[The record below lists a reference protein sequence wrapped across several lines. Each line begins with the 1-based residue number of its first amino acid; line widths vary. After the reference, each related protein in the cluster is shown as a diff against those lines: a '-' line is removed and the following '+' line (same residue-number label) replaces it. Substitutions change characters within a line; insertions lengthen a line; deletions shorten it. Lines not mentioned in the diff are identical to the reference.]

1 MKLSAEPYKVL
12 ALKYR
17 PSQFSELVG
26 QDTLVKTLRNAF
38 LSKRV
43 GHAFLLHG
51 DRGVGKTSTARLIAK
66 ALNCLEKK
74 EGDVEPCNSCSNC
87 KSIQLGRHVDV
98 IEMDGASKTGVNDIR
113 EIIET
118 VVYRAASAK
127 FKVYII
133 DEVHMLSNSAFN
145 ALLKTLEEP
154 PEHVKFIFATTEI
167 KKIPLTI
174 LSRVNRFDLKR
185 LEIDILMKHLLE
197 ILQREGLKAEKE
209 ALKTI
214 AREAAGSVRDALS
227 ILDQVLVNCET
238 IIEKQ
243 MVNELLGKVSKLE
256 VLSLLELIM
265 QGKTNDTLK
274 IARSFIAGNTS
285 PKLLLQELL
294 ECLHFISVSSLMD
307 NELIGDDYSYEEKE
321 FADKLSKSADP
332 VTFTSLWQ
340 VLFKGIDELRV
351 ASEPI
356 TSLEMLLFRAC
367 HMSILPSPD
376 VLIKGILDNGT
387 DSKMHVYNLE
397 RKSSLKTKEKDEIV
411 TPTESNSKITD
422 LDKPEETADNRAVKE
437 ILDIFPG
444 AIVKK

>member
-1 MKLSAEPYKVL
+1 MSIEPYKVL

-17 PSQFSELVG
+17 PTQFSELVG
-26 QDTLVKTLRNAF
+26 QDTLVKTLRNSF
-38 LSKRV
+38 LSNRV

-66 ALNCLEKK
+66 AINCTEKK
-74 EGDVEPCNSCSNC
+74 DGDVEPCNTCSNC
-87 KSIQLGRHVDV
+87 NSIQLGRHVDV

-174 LSRVNRFDLKR
+174 LSRVSRFDLKR
-185 LEIDILMKHLLE
+185 LENEALINHLTE
-197 ILQREGLKAEKE
+197 ILQREGLSAEKE

-214 AREAAGSVRDALS
+214 AREAEGSVRDALS
-227 ILDQVLVNCET
+227 ILDQVLVNCGSK
-238 IIEKQ
+238 IENQ
-243 MVNELLGKVSKLE
+243 MVNELLGKISKSDTLN
-256 VLSLLELIM
+256 LLELVIK
-265 QGKTNDTLK
+265 GETAEALK
-274 IARSFIAGNTS
+274 RSRDFMVGNTS
-285 PKLLLQELL
+285 AATLLQELL
-294 ECLHFISVSSLMD
+294 GCLHLISVSSLGD
-307 NELIGDDYSYEEKE
+307 NDLMSDDYSIEEIKLAE
-321 FADKLSKSADP
+321 KLSSKTD
-332 VTFTSLWQ
+332 TIILTTLWQ
-340 VLFKGIDELRV
+340 ILFKGIDELRV

-356 TSLEMLLFRAC
+356 TSLEMLLLRAC

-376 VLIKGILDNGT
+376 TLIKSVLDSGSDNM
-387 DSKMHVYNLE
+387 MHVYNMEKKSVLKMPEKSEIMEKPQSNVENTETE
-397 RKSSLKTKEKDEIV
+397 RSDSS
-411 TPTESNSKITD
+411 
-422 LDKPEETADNRAVKE
+422 AVKE

-444 AIVKK
+444 ATVKK

>member
-1 MKLSAEPYKVL
+1 MSVEPYKVL

-17 PSQFSELVG
+17 PTQFSELVG
-26 QDTLVKTLRNAF
+26 QDTLVKTLRNSF
-38 LSKRV
+38 RSNRV
-43 GHAFLLHG
+43 GHSFLLHG

-66 ALNCLEKK
+66 AINCTEKK
-74 EGDVEPCNSCSNC
+74 DGDVEPCNTCSNC
-87 KSIQLGRHVDV
+87 NSIQLGRHVDV

-174 LSRVNRFDLKR
+174 LSRVSRFDLKR
-185 LEIDILMKHLLE
+185 LENEVLINHLIE
-197 ILQREGLKAEKE
+197 ILKREGLSAEKE

-214 AREAAGSVRDALS
+214 AREAEGSVRDALS
-227 ILDQVLVNCET
+227 ILDQVLVNCGSK
-238 IIEKQ
+238 IENQ
-243 MVNELLGKVSKLE
+243 MVNELLGKISKSDSLN
-256 VLSLLELIM
+256 LLELIIK
-265 QGKTNDTLK
+265 GKTAEALK
-274 IARSFIAGNTS
+274 RSRDFIAGNTS
-285 PKLLLQELL
+285 AATLLQELL
-294 ECLHFISVSSLMD
+294 GCLHLISVSSLGD
-307 NELIGDDYSYEEKE
+307 NDLMSDDYSIEEIKLAE
-321 FADKLSKSADP
+321 KLSSKTD
-332 VTFTSLWQ
+332 TIILTTLWQ
-340 VLFKGIDELRV
+340 ILFKGIDELRV

-356 TSLEMLLFRAC
+356 TSLEMLLLRAC

-376 VLIKGILDNGT
+376 TLIKSVLDSGSDN
-387 DSKMHVYNLE
+387 MVHVYNME
-397 RKSSLKTKEKDEIV
+397 KKSVLKMPEKSEI
-411 TPTESNSKITD
+411 I
-422 LDKPEETADNRAVKE
+422 DKPQSDVENTETERSDSSAVKE

-444 AIVKK
+444 ATVKK

>member
-1 MKLSAEPYKVL
+1 MSVEPYKVL

-17 PSQFSELVG
+17 PTQFSELVG
-26 QDTLVKTLRNAF
+26 QDTLVKTLRNSF
-38 LSKRV
+38 RSKRV

-66 ALNCLEKK
+66 AINCTEKK
-74 EGDVEPCNSCSNC
+74 DGDVEPCNTCSNC
-87 KSIQLGRHVDV
+87 NSIQLGRHVDV

-185 LEIDILMKHLLE
+185 LENVVLINHLIE
-197 ILQREGLKAEKE
+197 ILQREGLSAEKE

-214 AREAAGSVRDALS
+214 AREAEGSVRDALS
-227 ILDQVLVNCET
+227 ILDQVLVNCGSK
-238 IIEKQ
+238 IENQ
-243 MVNELLGKVSKLE
+243 MVNELLGKISKSDSLN
-256 VLSLLELIM
+256 LLELIIK
-265 QGKTNDTLK
+265 GKTAEVLK
-274 IARSFIAGNTS
+274 RSRDFIAGNTS
-285 PKLLLQELL
+285 AATLLQELL
-294 ECLHFISVSSLMD
+294 GCLHLISVSSLGD
-307 NELIGDDYSYEEKE
+307 NDLMSDDYSIEEIKLAE
-321 FADKLSKSADP
+321 KLSSKTD
-332 VTFTSLWQ
+332 TIILTTLWQ
-340 VLFKGIDELRV
+340 ILFKGIDELRV

-356 TSLEMLLFRAC
+356 TSLEMLLLRAC

-376 VLIKGILDNGT
+376 TLIKSVLDSGSDNM
-387 DSKMHVYNLE
+387 MHVYNVE
-397 RKSSLKTKEKDEIV
+397 KKSVLKMPEKSEIM
-411 TPTESNSKITD
+411 
-422 LDKPEETADNRAVKE
+422 DKPQSKVENTETERSDSSAVKE

-444 AIVKK
+444 ATVKK

>member
-1 MKLSAEPYKVL
+1 MSVEPYKVL

-17 PSQFSELVG
+17 PTQFSELVG
-26 QDTLVKTLRNAF
+26 QDTLVKTLKNSL
-38 LSKRV
+38 LSNRV

-66 ALNCLEKK
+66 AINCTEKK
-74 EGDVEPCNSCSNC
+74 DGDVEPCNTCSNC
-87 KSIQLGRHVDV
+87 NSIQSGRHVDV

-185 LEIDILMKHLLE
+185 LENVVLINHLIE
-197 ILQREGLKAEKE
+197 ILQREGLSAEKE

-214 AREAAGSVRDALS
+214 AREAEGSVRDALS
-227 ILDQVLVNCET
+227 ILDQVLVNCGSK
-238 IIEKQ
+238 IENQ
-243 MVNELLGKVSKLE
+243 MVNELLGKISKSDSLN
-256 VLSLLELIM
+256 LLELIIK
-265 QGKTNDTLK
+265 GKTAEALK
-274 IARSFIAGNTS
+274 RSRDFIAGNTS
-285 PKLLLQELL
+285 AATLLQELL
-294 ECLHFISVSSLMD
+294 GCLHLISLSSLGD
-307 NELIGDDYSYEEKE
+307 NDLMSDDYSIEEIKLAE
-321 FADKLSKSADP
+321 KLSSKTD
-332 VTFTSLWQ
+332 TIILTTLWQ
-340 VLFKGIDELRV
+340 ILFKGIDELRV

-356 TSLEMLLFRAC
+356 TSLEMLLLRAC

-376 VLIKGILDNGT
+376 TLIKSVLDNSS
-387 DSKMHVYNLE
+387 DNMMNVYNMENKSVLKMPKKSEIMDKTQSNVENNETE
-397 RKSSLKTKEKDEIV
+397 RSDSS
-411 TPTESNSKITD
+411 
-422 LDKPEETADNRAVKE
+422 AVKE

-444 AIVKK
+444 ATVKK

>member
-1 MKLSAEPYKVL
+1 MSVEPYKVL

-17 PSQFSELVG
+17 PTQFSELVG
-26 QDTLVKTLRNAF
+26 QDTLVKTLKNSF
-38 LSKRV
+38 LSNRV

-66 ALNCLEKK
+66 AINCTEKK
-74 EGDVEPCNSCSNC
+74 DGDVEPCNTCSNC
-87 KSIQLGRHVDV
+87 NSIQLGRHVDV

-185 LEIDILMKHLLE
+185 LENVVLINHLIE
-197 ILQREGLKAEKE
+197 ILQREGLSAEKE

-214 AREAAGSVRDALS
+214 AREAEGSVRDALS
-227 ILDQVLVNCET
+227 ILDQVLVNCGSK
-238 IIEKQ
+238 IENQ
-243 MVNELLGKVSKLE
+243 MVNELLGKISKSDSLN
-256 VLSLLELIM
+256 LLELIIK
-265 QGKTNDTLK
+265 GKTAEALK
-274 IARSFIAGNTS
+274 RSRDFIAGNTS
-285 PKLLLQELL
+285 AATLLQELL
-294 ECLHFISVSSLMD
+294 GCLHLISVSSLGD
-307 NELIGDDYSYEEKE
+307 NDLMSDDYSIEEIKLAE
-321 FADKLSKSADP
+321 KLSSKTD
-332 VTFTSLWQ
+332 TIILTTLWQ
-340 VLFKGIDELRV
+340 ILFKGIDELRV

-356 TSLEMLLFRAC
+356 TSLEMLLLRAC

-376 VLIKGILDNGT
+376 TLIKSVLDSGSDNM
-387 DSKMHVYNLE
+387 MHVYNME
-397 RKSSLKTKEKDEIV
+397 KKSVLKMPEKSGIM
-411 TPTESNSKITD
+411 
-422 LDKPEETADNRAVKE
+422 DKPHSNVENTETERSDSSAVKE

-444 AIVKK
+444 ATVKK

>member
-1 MKLSAEPYKVL
+1 MSVEPYKVL

-17 PSQFSELVG
+17 PTQFSELVG
-26 QDTLVKTLRNAF
+26 QDTLVKTLRNSF
-38 LSKRV
+38 LSNRV

-66 ALNCLEKK
+66 AINCTEKK
-74 EGDVEPCNSCSNC
+74 DDDVEPCNTCSNC
-87 KSIQLGRHVDV
+87 NSIQLGRHVDV

-185 LEIDILMKHLLE
+185 LENEVLINHLIE
-197 ILQREGLKAEKE
+197 ILQREGLSAEKE

-214 AREAAGSVRDALS
+214 AREAEGSVRDALS
-227 ILDQVLVNCET
+227 ILDKVLVNCGSK
-238 IIEKQ
+238 IENQ
-243 MVNELLGKVSKLE
+243 MVNELLGKISKSDSLN
-256 VLSLLELIM
+256 LLELIIK
-265 QGKTNDTLK
+265 GKTAEVLK
-274 IARSFIAGNTS
+274 RSRDFIAGNTS
-285 PKLLLQELL
+285 AATLLQELL
-294 ECLHFISVSSLMD
+294 GCLHLISLSSLGD
-307 NELIGDDYSYEEKE
+307 NDLMSDDYSIEEIKLAE
-321 FADKLSKSADP
+321 KLSSKTD
-332 VTFTSLWQ
+332 TIILTTLWQ
-340 VLFKGIDELRV
+340 ILFKGIDELRV

-356 TSLEMLLFRAC
+356 TSLEMLLLRAC

-376 VLIKGILDNGT
+376 TLIKSVLDSGSDNM
-387 DSKMHVYNLE
+387 MHVYNME
-397 RKSSLKTKEKDEIV
+397 KKSVLKMPEKSEIM
-411 TPTESNSKITD
+411 
-422 LDKPEETADNRAVKE
+422 DKPQSDVENTETERSDSSAVKE

-444 AIVKK
+444 ATVKK

>member
-1 MKLSAEPYKVL
+1 MSVEPYKVL

-17 PSQFSELVG
+17 PTQFSELVG
-26 QDTLVKTLRNAF
+26 QDTLVKTLRNSF
-38 LSKRV
+38 LSNRV

-66 ALNCLEKK
+66 AINCTEKK
-74 EGDVEPCNSCSNC
+74 DGDVEPCNTCSNC
-87 KSIQLGRHVDV
+87 NSIQLGRHVDV

-185 LEIDILMKHLLE
+185 LENVVLINHLIE
-197 ILQREGLKAEKE
+197 ILQREGLSAEKE

-214 AREAAGSVRDALS
+214 AREAEGSVRDALS
-227 ILDQVLVNCET
+227 ILDQVLVNCGSK
-238 IIEKQ
+238 IENQ
-243 MVNELLGKVSKLE
+243 MVNELLGKISKSDSLN
-256 VLSLLELIM
+256 LLELIIK
-265 QGKTNDTLK
+265 GKTTEALK
-274 IARSFIAGNTS
+274 RSRDFIAGNTS
-285 PKLLLQELL
+285 AATLLQELL
-294 ECLHFISVSSLMD
+294 GCLHLISLSSLGD
-307 NELIGDDYSYEEKE
+307 NDLMSDDYSIEEIKLAE
-321 FADKLSKSADP
+321 KLSSKTD
-332 VTFTSLWQ
+332 TIILTTLWQ
-340 VLFKGIDELRV
+340 ILFKGIDELRV

-356 TSLEMLLFRAC
+356 TSLEMLLLRAC

-376 VLIKGILDNGT
+376 TLIKSVLDSGSDNM
-387 DSKMHVYNLE
+387 MHVYNME
-397 RKSSLKTKEKDEIV
+397 KKSVLKMPEKSEIM
-411 TPTESNSKITD
+411 
-422 LDKPEETADNRAVKE
+422 DKPQSDVENTETERSDSSAVKE

-444 AIVKK
+444 ATVKK

>member
-1 MKLSAEPYKVL
+1 MSVEPYKVL

-17 PSQFSELVG
+17 PTQFSELVG
-26 QDTLVKTLRNAF
+26 QDTLVKTLRNSF
-38 LSKRV
+38 LSNRV

-66 ALNCLEKK
+66 AINCTEKK
-74 EGDVEPCNSCSNC
+74 VGDVEPCNACSNC
-87 KSIQLGRHVDV
+87 NSIQLGRHVDV

-185 LEIDILMKHLLE
+185 LENIVLINHLIE
-197 ILQREGLKAEKE
+197 ILQREGLSAEKE

-214 AREAAGSVRDALS
+214 AREAEGSVRDALS
-227 ILDQVLVNCET
+227 ILDQVLVNCGSK
-238 IIEKQ
+238 IEIQ
-243 MVNELLGKVSKLE
+243 MVNELLGKISKSDTLN
-256 VLSLLELIM
+256 LLELVIK
-265 QGKTNDTLK
+265 GETAEALK
-274 IARSFIAGNTS
+274 RSRDFMVGNTS
-285 PKLLLQELL
+285 AATLLQELL
-294 ECLHFISVSSLMD
+294 GCLHLISVSSLGD
-307 NELIGDDYSYEEKE
+307 NDLISDDYSIEEKKLAE
-321 FADKLSKSADP
+321 KLSSKTD
-332 VTFTSLWQ
+332 TIILTSLWQ
-340 VLFKGIDELRV
+340 ILFKGIDELRV

-356 TSLEMLLFRAC
+356 TSLEMLLLRAC

-376 VLIKGILDNGT
+376 TLIKSVLDSGS
-387 DSKMHVYNLE
+387 DSMMHVYNME
-397 RKSSLKTKEKDEIV
+397 KKSVLKTPEKSEIMEKPQSNV
-411 TPTESNSKITD
+411 ENTETERSDSS
-422 LDKPEETADNRAVKE
+422 AVKE

-444 AIVKK
+444 ATVKK

>member
-1 MKLSAEPYKVL
+1 MYEESYKVL
-12 ALKYR
+12 SLKYR

-26 QDTLVKTLRNAF
+26 QDTLVKTLRNSF
-38 LSKRV
+38 LSNRV

-66 ALNCLEKK
+66 ALNCTEKK
-74 EGDVEPCNSCSNC
+74 DGDVEPCNSCSNC

-127 FKVYII
+127 FKIYII

-185 LEIDILMKHLLE
+185 LDSNVLTSHLLE
-197 ILQREGLKAEKE
+197 IFKREGLSAEEE
-209 ALKTI
+209 ALLTI
-214 AREAAGSVRDALS
+214 SREAAGSVRDALS

-238 IIEKQ
+238 KIENQ
-243 MVNELLGKVSKLE
+243 MVNELLGKISKSETLY
-256 VLSLLELIM
+256 LIELIIE
-265 QGKTNDTLK
+265 GKTKEALK
-274 IARSFIAGNTS
+274 KVREYISGNTS
-285 PKLLLQELL
+285 PALLLQELL

-307 NELIGDDYSYEEKE
+307 NELIGDDYSLEEKKLAE
-321 FADKLSKSADP
+321 KLSSATDM
-332 VTFTSLWQ
+332 VVLTSLWQ
-340 VLFKGIDELRV
+340 ILFKGID
-351 ASEPI
+351 
-356 TSLEMLLFRAC
+356 
-367 HMSILPSPD
+367 
-376 VLIKGILDNGT
+376 
-387 DSKMHVYNLE
+387 
-397 RKSSLKTKEKDEIV
+397 
-411 TPTESNSKITD
+411 
-422 LDKPEETADNRAVKE
+422 
-437 ILDIFPG
+437 
-444 AIVKK
+444 

>member
-1 MKLSAEPYKVL
+1 MSVEPYKVL

-26 QDTLVKTLRNAF
+26 QDTLVKTLRNSF
-38 LSKRV
+38 LSNRV

-66 ALNCLEKK
+66 ALNCSEKK
-74 EGDVEPCNSCSNC
+74 DGDAEPCNSCSNC

-127 FKVYII
+127 FKIYII

-174 LSRVNRFDLKR
+174 LSRVNRFDL
-185 LEIDILMKHLLE
+185 
-197 ILQREGLKAEKE
+197 
-209 ALKTI
+209 
-214 AREAAGSVRDALS
+214 RDALS

-238 IIEKQ
+238 KIENQ
-243 MVNELLGKVSKLE
+243 MVNELLGKISKSETLY
-256 VLSLLELIM
+256 LIELIIE
-265 QGKTNDTLK
+265 GKTKEALK
-274 IARSFIAGNTS
+274 KVREYISGNTS
-285 PKLLLQELL
+285 PALLLQELL

-307 NELIGDDYSYEEKE
+307 NELIGDDYSLEEKKLAE
-321 FADKLSKSADP
+321 KLSS
-332 VTFTSLWQ
+332 VTDMVILTSLWQ
-340 VLFKGIDELRV
+340 ILFKGIDELRV
-351 ASEPI
+351 AAEPI
-356 TSLEMLLFRAC
+356 TSLEMLLLRAC
-367 HMSILPSPD
+367 HMSIMPPPD
-376 VLIKGILDNGT
+376 VLIKSVLNNGSDKIT
-387 DSKMHVYNLE
+387 DVYNLE
-397 RKSSLKTKEKDEIV
+397 RKSSLKTPEKGGIIQQSE
-411 TPTESNSKITD
+411 SKIENSETQ
-422 LDKPEETADNRAVKE
+422 KSEESLENSAVKE

-444 AIVKK
+444 ATVKK

>member
-1 MKLSAEPYKVL
+1 MSVEPYKVL

-17 PSQFSELVG
+17 PTQFSELVG
-26 QDTLVKTLRNAF
+26 QDTLVKTLRNSF
-38 LSKRV
+38 LSNRV

-66 ALNCLEKK
+66 AINCTEKK
-74 EGDVEPCNSCSNC
+74 DGDVEPCNTCSNC
-87 KSIQLGRHVDV
+87 NSIQLGRHVDV

-167 KKIPLTI
+167 KKISLTI

-185 LEIDILMKHLLE
+185 LENEVLINHLIE
-197 ILQREGLKAEKE
+197 ILKREGLSAEKE

-214 AREAAGSVRDALS
+214 AREAEGSVRDALS
-227 ILDQVLVNCET
+227 ILDQVLVNCGSK
-238 IIEKQ
+238 IEIQ
-243 MVNELLGKVSKLE
+243 MVNELLGKISKSDTLN
-256 VLSLLELIM
+256 LLELVIK
-265 QGKTNDTLK
+265 GKTAEALK
-274 IARSFIAGNTS
+274 RSRDFMVGNTS
-285 PKLLLQELL
+285 AATLLQELL
-294 ECLHFISVSSLMD
+294 GCLHLISVSSLGD
-307 NELIGDDYSYEEKE
+307 NDLMSDDYSIEEIKLAE
-321 FADKLSKSADP
+321 KLSSKTD
-332 VTFTSLWQ
+332 TIILTTLWQ
-340 VLFKGIDELRV
+340 ILFKGIDEFRV

-356 TSLEMLLFRAC
+356 MSLEMLLLRAC
-367 HMSILPSPD
+367 HMSVLPSPD
-376 VLIKGILDNGT
+376 TLIKSVLDSGS
-387 DSKMHVYNLE
+387 DSMMHVYNME
-397 RKSSLKTKEKDEIV
+397 KKSVLKTPEKSEIINKHKSNVKNNEKER
-411 TPTESNSKITD
+411 TD
-422 LDKPEETADNRAVKE
+422 SSAVKE

-444 AIVKK
+444 ATVKK

>member
-1 MKLSAEPYKVL
+1 MSVEPYKVL

-17 PSQFSELVG
+17 PTQFSELVG
-26 QDTLVKTLRNAF
+26 QDTLVKTLKNSF
-38 LSKRV
+38 LSNRV

-66 ALNCLEKK
+66 AINCTEKK
-74 EGDVEPCNSCSNC
+74 DGDVEPCNTCSNC
-87 KSIQLGRHVDV
+87 NSIQLGRHVDV

-174 LSRVNRFDLKR
+174 LSRVNRFDLKK
-185 LEIDILMKHLLE
+185 LENVVLINHLIE
-197 ILQREGLKAEKE
+197 ILQREGLSAEKE

-214 AREAAGSVRDALS
+214 AREAEGSVRDALS
-227 ILDQVLVNCET
+227 ILDQVLVNCGSK
-238 IIEKQ
+238 IENQ
-243 MVNELLGKVSKLE
+243 MVNELLGKISKSDSLN
-256 VLSLLELIM
+256 LLELIIK
-265 QGKTNDTLK
+265 GKTTEALK
-274 IARSFIAGNTS
+274 RSRDFIAGNTS
-285 PKLLLQELL
+285 AATLLQELL
-294 ECLHFISVSSLMD
+294 GCLHLISLSSLGD
-307 NELIGDDYSYEEKE
+307 NDLMSDDYSIEEIKLAE
-321 FADKLSKSADP
+321 KLSSKTD
-332 VTFTSLWQ
+332 TIILTTLWQ
-340 VLFKGIDELRV
+340 ILFKGIDELRV

-356 TSLEMLLFRAC
+356 TSLEMLLLRAC

-376 VLIKGILDNGT
+376 TLIKSVLDSGS
-387 DSKMHVYNLE
+387 DSMMHVYNME
-397 RKSSLKTKEKDEIV
+397 KKSVLKTPEKSEIMEKPQSKV
-411 TPTESNSKITD
+411 ENTETERSDSS
-422 LDKPEETADNRAVKE
+422 AVKE

-444 AIVKK
+444 ATVKK

>member
-1 MKLSAEPYKVL
+1 MSVEPYKVL

-17 PSQFSELVG
+17 PTQFSELVG
-26 QDTLVKTLRNAF
+26 QDTLVKTLRNSF
-38 LSKRV
+38 LSNRV

-66 ALNCLEKK
+66 AINCTEKK
-74 EGDVEPCNSCSNC
+74 DGDVEPCNTCSNC
-87 KSIQLGRHVDV
+87 NSIQLGRHVDV

-185 LEIDILMKHLLE
+185 LENVVLINHLIE
-197 ILQREGLKAEKE
+197 ILQREGLSAEKE

-214 AREAAGSVRDALS
+214 AREAEGSVRDALS
-227 ILDQVLVNCET
+227 ILDQVLVNCGSK
-238 IIEKQ
+238 IENQ
-243 MVNELLGKVSKLE
+243 MVNELLGKISKSDSLN
-256 VLSLLELIM
+256 LLELIIK
-265 QGKTNDTLK
+265 GKTAEALK
-274 IARSFIAGNTS
+274 RSRDFIAGNTNAAT
-285 PKLLLQELL
+285 LLQELL
-294 ECLHFISVSSLMD
+294 GCLHLISVSSLGD
-307 NELIGDDYSYEEKE
+307 NDLISDDYSIEEKKLAE
-321 FADKLSKSADP
+321 KLSSKTD
-332 VTFTSLWQ
+332 TIILTSLWQ
-340 VLFKGIDELRV
+340 ILFKGIDELRV

-356 TSLEMLLFRAC
+356 TSLEMLLLRAC

-376 VLIKGILDNGT
+376 TLIKSVLDSGSDNM
-387 DSKMHVYNLE
+387 MHVYNME
-397 RKSSLKTKEKDEIV
+397 KKSVLKMPEKSEI
-411 TPTESNSKITD
+411 I
-422 LDKPEETADNRAVKE
+422 DKPQSKVENTETERSDSSAVKE

-444 AIVKK
+444 ATVKK

>member
-1 MKLSAEPYKVL
+1 MSVEPYKVL

-17 PSQFSELVG
+17 PTQFSELVG
-26 QDTLVKTLRNAF
+26 QDTLVKTLRNSF
-38 LSKRV
+38 LSNRV

-66 ALNCLEKK
+66 AINCTEKK
-74 EGDVEPCNSCSNC
+74 DGDVEPCNTCSNC
-87 KSIQLGRHVDV
+87 NSIQLGRHVDV

-185 LEIDILMKHLLE
+185 LENVVLINHLIE
-197 ILQREGLKAEKE
+197 ILQREGLSAEKE

-214 AREAAGSVRDALS
+214 AREAEGSVRDALS
-227 ILDQVLVNCET
+227 ILDQVLVNCGSK
-238 IIEKQ
+238 IENQ
-243 MVNELLGKVSKLE
+243 MVNELLGKISKSDSLN
-256 VLSLLELIM
+256 LLELIIK
-265 QGKTNDTLK
+265 GKTTEALK
-274 IARSFIAGNTS
+274 RSRDFIAGNTS
-285 PKLLLQELL
+285 AATLLQELL
-294 ECLHFISVSSLMD
+294 GCLHLISVSSLGD
-307 NELIGDDYSYEEKE
+307 NDLMSDDYSIEEIKLAE
-321 FADKLSKSADP
+321 KLSSKTD
-332 VTFTSLWQ
+332 TIILTTLWQ
-340 VLFKGIDELRV
+340 ILFKGIDELRV

-356 TSLEMLLFRAC
+356 TSLEMLLLRAC

-376 VLIKGILDNGT
+376 TLIKSVLDSGSDNM
-387 DSKMHVYNLE
+387 MHVYNVE
-397 RKSSLKTKEKDEIV
+397 KKSVLKMPEKSEIM
-411 TPTESNSKITD
+411 
-422 LDKPEETADNRAVKE
+422 DKPQSNVENTETERSDSSAVKE

-444 AIVKK
+444 ATVKK

>member
-1 MKLSAEPYKVL
+1 MSVEPYKVL

-26 QDTLVKTLRNAF
+26 QDTLVKTLRNSF

-74 EGDVEPCNSCSNC
+74 EGDVEPCNACSNC
-87 KSIQLGRHVDV
+87 KSIQMGRHVDV

-185 LEIDILMKHLLE
+185 LEIDVLMKHLLE
-197 ILQREGLKAEKE
+197 ILQREGLKADKE

-214 AREAAGSVRDALS
+214 AREAAGSVRDGLS

-238 IIEKQ
+238 IIENQ

-256 VLSLLELIM
+256 VLSLLELII
-265 QGKTNDTLK
+265 QGKTNEALK
-274 IARSFIAGNTS
+274 RVRSFIAGNTS
-285 PKLLLQELL
+285 PALLLQELL

-307 NELIGDDYSYEEKE
+307 NELIGDDYSSEEKKLAE
-321 FADKLSKSADP
+321 KLSSSADP
-332 VTFTSLWQ
+332 IIFTSLWQ
-340 VLFKGIDELRV
+340 ILFKGIDELKV

-367 HMSILPSPD
+367 HMSIMPSPD
-376 VLIKGILDNGT
+376 ALIKSILDNGT

-411 TPTESNSKITD
+411 NSIETQTKDIELDRSDENTD
-422 LDKPEETADNRAVKE
+422 SSAVKE

>member
-238 IIEKQ
+238 IIENQ

-265 QGKTNDTLK
+265 QGKTNEALK
-274 IARSFIAGNTS
+274 RVRSFIAGNTS
-285 PKLLLQELL
+285 PTLLLQELL

-307 NELIGDDYSYEEKE
+307 NELIGDDYSNEEKE

-332 VTFTSLWQ
+332 VIFTSLWQ

-411 TPTESNSKITD
+411 TPTESESKKTD
-422 LDKPEETADNRAVKE
+422 LDKPEETADNSAVKE

>member
-1 MKLSAEPYKVL
+1 MSVEPYKVL

-26 QDTLVKTLRNAF
+26 QDTLVKTLRNSF

-66 ALNCLEKK
+66 ALNCSEKK
-74 EGDVEPCNSCSNC
+74 DGDVEPCNDCSNC
-87 KSIQLGRHVDV
+87 SSIQMGRHVDV

-185 LEIDILMKHLLE
+185 LEIDVLTKHLLE

-238 IIEKQ
+238 IIENQ

-256 VLSLLELIM
+256 VLSLLEIII
-265 QGKTNDTLK
+265 QGKTNEALK
-274 IARSFIAGNTS
+274 RVRSFIAGNTS
-285 PKLLLQELL
+285 PALLLQELL
-294 ECLHFISVSSLMD
+294 ECLHFVSVSSLMD
-307 NELIGDDYSYEEKE
+307 NKLIGDDYSSEEKKC
-321 FADKLSKSADP
+321 ADKLSSSADP
-332 VTFTSLWQ
+332 IIFTSLWQ
-340 VLFKGIDELRV
+340 ILFKGIDELKV

-367 HMSILPSPD
+367 HMSIMPSPD
-376 VLIKGILDNGT
+376 ALIKSVLDSRA
-387 DSKMHVYNLE
+387 DSTMHVYNLE
-397 RKSSLKTKEKDEIV
+397 RKSPLKRQGKDEIV
-411 TPTESNSKITD
+411 SSTEEMIKNTE
-422 LDKPEETADNRAVKE
+422 LDKLEENTDSSAVKE

-444 AIVKK
+444 AKVKK